1 MQGLQGQ
8 GRSFLSAA
16 TVVGLVLALIAPLL
30 YGLVLGPLLLRPGL
44 DDITYSLLGLSV
56 KWALSLALLAVVLFW
71 ERRPLASTGL
81 RWLSWRWLSTAL
93 GLGVAL
99 SFLVPL
105 LTLLVGQVVPPPP
118 TGTIMEATNRF
129 PAWLVLFAVITAG
142 FTEELLFRA
151 YPLERLS
158 ALTGNVWLA
167 AALGLTAFV
176 ILHLPAWSPGH
187 VIGVVL
193 PLGAVLTGLYW
204 WRRNLVFVAVTH
216 MVIDLP
222 LVFLAL
228 TSPT

>member
-1 MQGLQGQ
+1 VQGFQGQ
-8 GRSFLSAA
+8 RNSSLSAA
-16 TVVGLVLALIAPLL
+16 TVVGLLLALIAPLF
-30 YGLVLGPLLLRPGL
+30 YGLVLGPSLLRPAL
-44 DDITYSLLGLSV
+44 DDITYSLVGLSV

-71 ERRPLASTGL
+71 EQRPLASTGL
-81 RWLSWRWLSTAL
+81 RWPSWRWLLAAL
-93 GLGVAL
+93 GLGLAL

-105 LTLLVGQVVPPPP
+105 LTLLVGQVVPPSP
-118 TGTIMEATNRF
+118 TGTIAEATSRF
-129 PAWLVLFAVITAG
+129 PAWLVLVAVITAG

-193 PLGAVLTGLYW
+193 PLGAILTGLYLW
-204 WRRNLVFVAVTH
+204 QRNLIFVALTH
-216 MVIDLP
+216 VVIDLP

-228 TSPT
+228 TSPI